1 VERSGEIHFKVAS
14 KPELGMSFSTD
25 RVGRDGE
32 NTTSERVTF
41 QVVNGGG
48 LEIGRGRVVEK
59 IQNTDDGT
67 QQSWRFTEKPRGNGD
82 LEVDVAVR
90 NAPSQ
95 VSDDLDGLKFALKGA
110 PGVIRYS
117 HGTWIDGDGRRTKV
131 ASRWENGRIV
141 LRVPERLV
149 EESKYPAVL
158 DPTVGAEFGMGSV
171 GGGGL
176 SGWQSEGVAS
186 DGANFFLVAHGED
199 DSHYSYGI
207 LFDSVG
213 KQLTITD
220 FGVGWSLALAWG
232 VVFDGTRYVVLR
244 RTTSALSAIPVDKT
258 GKPLDAEKQLSTGA
272 WDWASMA
279 SDGSGNLLV
288 VGVQNKQF
296 RIFRVNSSLSVLDQP
311 PMTISSSQ
319 VSPENPQVVW
329 NGTSYTVVWDDN
341 VYGNYDV
348 FGATIS
354 TGGVVIS

>member
-1 VERSGEIHFKVAS
+1 VRGDGARAMVRGMDKMKKLRLLGGLGTAAVTFLCWACGGGGEASQGTTVKQEPSAAPSAVAPVVTNHVLVPGPNGKIFSGRVSEPIDISSVAHSKGHAFRAQKSSFEGVGGNATVQVERSGEIHFKVAS

-131 ASRWENGRIV
+131 G
-141 LRVPERLV
+141 
-149 EESKYPAVL
+149 
-158 DPTVGAEFGMGSV
+158 
-171 GGGGL
+171 
-176 SGWQSEGVAS
+176 
-186 DGANFFLVAHGED
+186 
-199 DSHYSYGI
+199 
-207 LFDSVG
+207 
-213 KQLTITD
+213 
-220 FGVGWSLALAWG
+220 
-232 VVFDGTRYVVLR
+232 
-244 RTTSALSAIPVDKT
+244 
-258 GKPLDAEKQLSTGA
+258 
-272 WDWASMA
+272 
-279 SDGSGNLLV
+279 
-288 VGVQNKQF
+288 GVQS
-296 RIFRVNSSLSVLDQP
+296 NSCS
-311 PMTISSSQ
+311 
-319 VSPENPQVVW
+319 
-329 NGTSYTVVWDDN
+329 
-341 VYGNYDV
+341 
-348 FGATIS
+348 
-354 TGGVVIS
+354 